1 MDNDNKIKLLE
12 NVFEV
17 EEGEITPDLLL
28 DDMENWDSVT
38 KLALIVMV
46 EDEYGKLLSSDNIR
60 SFNCIKDIMAYMEQ

>member
-1 MDNDNKIKLLE
+1 MDNEKKLRLLE
-12 NVFEV
+12 SVFEM
-17 EEGEITPDLLL
+17 EEGEITPDLHL

-60 SFNCIKDIMAYMEQ
+60 SLNCIEDIMTYMEH